1 MISGV
6 SEPSWWTEGDEP
18 DPRWSLANERTLL
31 AYDRT
36 SLGLIVA
43 GIAVAGSHAAADL
56 PKWLAVVGLPL
67 IAIGVALAVAG
78 RRRFVEAQRAMRN
91 HEPLPPPRLAQM
103 VPLAIALT
111 GVAALVAAAVEL
123 VR

>member
-6 SEPSWWTEGDEP
+6 SEPTWWTDGDEP

-56 PKWLAVVGLPL
+56 PVWLAAVGLPL
-67 IAIGVALAVAG
+67 LAIGVGLALAG
-78 RRRFVEAQRAMRN
+78 RRRFIDVQRAMRL
-91 HEPLPPPRLAQM
+91 HEPLPSPRAAHL
-103 VPLAIALT
+103 VPVAIALT
-111 GVAALVAAAVEL
+111 GVAAMVAATVEL

>member
-6 SEPSWWTEGDEP
+6 TQPTWWTDGDEP
-18 DPRWSLANERTLL
+18 DPRGSLANERTLL

-56 PKWLAVVGLPL
+56 PKWLAAIGLPL
-67 IAIGVALAVAG
+67 IAIGVALALAG
-78 RRRFVEAQRAMRN
+78 RRRFVEVQRAMRM
-91 HEPLPPPRLAQM
+91 HEPLPPPRAAQL
-103 VPLAIALT
+103 VPLGIALT

-123 VR
+123 AL